1 MARSGRPAGAS
12 HVIRILI
19 YALTILHLGPGI
31 AFALLAF
38 GCEGSSAA
46 LGDLCFKDAF
56 ANFALLTGGAWAILL
71 AGWAAVHSI
80 QRARRAPR
88 SSLRLRALALGAV
101 LCSAALVGAAGV
113 WLTGSQAWFLAIPG
127 GLALAWLF
135 VANPVECQART
146 SRCERAP
153 ETAPVPRNSIQDSTP
168 S

>member
-1 MARSGRPAGAS
+1 MRY
-12 HVIRILI
+12 LI
-19 YALTILHLGPGI
+19 YFLTILHLGPGI
-31 AFALLAF
+31 ALALLAF
-38 GCEGSSAA
+38 GCEGASAA
-46 LGDLCFKDAF
+46 LGDLCFKDTF
-56 ANFALLTGGAWAILL
+56 ATFALLTGGAWAILL

-88 SSLRLRALALGAV
+88 SSPRLRALALVAV
-101 LCSAALVGAAGV
+101 LCTAALVGAAGA

-146 SRCERAP
+146 SRREEPSRREPAP
-153 ETAPVPRNSIQDSTP
+153 ETAPVPRDSIQDSTT